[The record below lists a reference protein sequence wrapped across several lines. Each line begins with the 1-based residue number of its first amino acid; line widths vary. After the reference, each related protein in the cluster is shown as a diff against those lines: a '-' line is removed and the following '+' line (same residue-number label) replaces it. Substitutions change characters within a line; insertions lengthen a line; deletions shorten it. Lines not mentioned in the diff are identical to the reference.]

1 MTVFTTPEKDKTGLN
16 EAQVLASRLQFGR
29 NEIPAPRRRGYLQIT
44 RSVLTEPMFLLLL
57 LAAGLYLL
65 LGDLAEGLVLSL
77 FAMLTIAMVILQ
89 ERRSE
94 KAIEA
99 LKALGT
105 PYALVIRDGTTQRI
119 PSAEVVP
126 DDLLI
131 VEEGERIAADGKLLS
146 SHDLMVDESLLTG
159 ESVPVGKRVWLS
171 ENDKDAASQ
180 PGGDALPF
188 VYSGTMVTRG
198 KGLTLVTSTGINTQI
213 GHLGASLSSIEL
225 EPTRLQKST
234 GKMVRLFGLVAALVS
249 LTLVIFYGV
258 TRGDWWQ
265 GVLSGIALAM
275 AMLPEEFPLALSV
288 FFAMGA
294 WRLAKIKVLARRSAV
309 IETLGAATVL
319 CVDKTGTL
327 TENKMR
333 VCQLYASGLHL
344 PLSGS
349 ETELPEHFHRLLEY
363 GQLATRNRSF
373 DPMDLAIGKL
383 TRATLLNT
391 EHWHPQWPLRR
402 EYALSDEL
410 LAMSQVWQSSPT
422 VFEVASKGAPE
433 AIADLCHC
441 SAEQTRELLQQVAV
455 MAAEGMRVLAVAE
468 GRYFGN
474 ELPQIQHDFNFEL
487 LGLIAFEDPLRRS
500 VPAAV
505 AEAHAAGIK
514 VVMLTGDYP
523 ATASEIAK
531 QAGIASSGRVLTGT
545 DIAAMDENALRTE
558 SQKTHVYA
566 RIMPEQKLRLVQ
578 ALKASGEVVAMTG
591 DGINDAPALK
601 AAHIGIAMGNS
612 GTDVAREA
620 AAIVLLEEDFGRI
633 VDAIRLGR
641 RIFDNLRKVML
652 YIIAVHV
659 PIAGMA
665 IIPLMLGWPV
675 MLMPMHVVLIE
686 MIIDPMCT
694 FAFENEPAEKD
705 LMQQAPRPMS
715 DLLVAAPQLA
725 LGALQ
730 GVLILLACLLVFQ
743 QSLSMGHSDKLART
757 LGFLTLTAGNLAM
770 IRVIASRSFLVKNLV
785 GKWHGSYWLIAMLAS
800 IVVTICI
807 TVPWLRGIFGFAVPG
822 LTQAGIAIACGLLA
836 GLGMEGVKWHP
847 WVHRTMGGV
856 PKLKADSDG
865 IDRGQSLGP
874 RSCDD

>member
-1 MTVFTTPEKDKTGLN
+1 MSASEYPANEKTGLS
-16 EAQVLASRLQFGR
+16 EAEVIGIREKFGR
-29 NEIPAPRRRGYLQIT
+29 NEIPAPHKRGFLQIT

-65 LGDLAEGLVLSL
+65 LSDLAEGLVLGF
-77 FAMLTIAMVILQ
+77 FAVLTIAMVVFQ

-105 PYALVIRDGTTQRI
+105 PFALVVRDGMTQRI
-119 PSAEVVP
+119 PSAELVP
-126 DDLLI
+126 GDVLI

-146 SHDLMVDESLLTG
+146 CHDLMVDESLLTG
-159 ESVPVGKRVWLS
+159 ESVPVGKRAWNS
-171 ENDKDAASQ
+171 ETDQDMASE
-180 PGGDALPF
+180 PGGSALPF

-198 KGLTLVTSTGINTQI
+198 KGLALVTTTGTHTQM

-234 GKMVRLFGLVAALVS
+234 GKMVRLFGMIAVAVS
-249 LTLVIFYGV
+249 LTLVIFYGIS
-258 TRGDWWQ
+258 RGDWLQ
-265 GVLSGIALAM
+265 GTLSGIALAM

-344 PLSGS
+344 PLDGS

-391 EHWHPQWPLRR
+391 EHWHPQWPLQR

-410 LAMSQVWQSSPT
+410 LAMSQVWQSSPG

-468 GRYFGN
+468 GRYLGS

-487 LGLIAFEDPLRRS
+487 LGLIAFEDPLRSS
-500 VPAAV
+500 VPDAV

-514 VVMLTGDYP
+514 VMMLTGDYP

-531 QAGIASSGRVLTGT
+531 QAGIHHGDRVLTGT
-545 DIAAMDENALRTE
+545 DIATMDESALRVA

-591 DGINDAPALK
+591 DGVNDAPALK
-601 AAHIGIAMGNS
+601 AAHIGIAMGKS

-633 VDAIRLGR
+633 VDAVRLGR

-665 IIPLMLGWPV
+665 IIPLIFGWPI
-675 MLMPMHVVLIE
+675 MLMPMHVVLVE

-715 DLLVAAPQLA
+715 DLLVAAPQLL

-730 GVLILLACLLVFQ
+730 GVAILLACLLVFQ
-743 QSLSMGHSDKLART
+743 QSLSRGYGEELART

-770 IRVIASRSFLVKNLV
+770 IRVIASRSFLFKSLIGV
-785 GKWHGSYWLIAMLAS
+785 WHGSYWLIATLAT
-800 IVVTICI
+800 IVVAICI
-807 TVPWLRGIFGFAVPG
+807 TVPWLRGIFGFAVPELG
-822 LTQAGIAIACGLLA
+822 QAGLAIACGILA
-836 GLGMEGVKWHP
+836 GLAMELVKWHP
-847 WVHRTMGGV
+847 WVHRTLGGV
-856 PKLKADSDG
+856 PTSKAA
-865 IDRGQSLGP
+865 
-874 RSCDD
+874 